1 MPKETKDVE
10 KKEPKK
16 TSVKKS
22 TTAKK
27 TTKAASTKKTTT
39 AKKKTTTSKST
50 TVKKATTKKAASTKK
65 TTTKKSSTA
74 KTTKKSTAKKTTTR
88 KKSTTKKAFI
98 NEYYDLPYRY
108 NQTVVKILAQ
118 TPTKMFVYWDISDE
132 DRMNFQK
139 TYGDKFFEAT
149 KPVLIIHNI
158 TLDYYFEVDIND
170 FANSWYLDLN
180 DANCEYTVEL
190 GRRPLPF
197 NQNTNIEPDKPAIPS
212 YIYISSS
219 NDLEVPNNKVL
230 FNPPIYQKIYF
241 RNVKTNQVI
250 EKDISEFPLMSEF
263 YRIYDLY
270 KNFYKDE
277 DLDFINNP
285 SSGATSSRSYSSWSK

>member
-1 MPKETKDVE
+1 MPKETKDIE

-27 TTKAASTKKTTT
+27 TTKTVATKKATT
-39 AKKKTTTSKST
+39 AKKSTTTSKST
-50 TVKKATTKKAASTKK
+50 AVKK
-65 TTTKKSSTA
+65 TTTKKATSTKKTATKKSTTA
-74 KTTKKSTAKKTTTR
+74 KTTKKSTVKKTTTR
-88 KKSTTKKAFI
+88 KKVAPKKAFI

-118 TPTKMFVYWDISDE
+118 TPTKLFVYWDISDE

-180 DANCEYTVEL
+180 DADCEYTVEL

-197 NQNTNIEPDKPAIPS
+197 NQNTNIEPNKQEIPS

-230 FNPPIYQKIYF
+230 FNPPIYKKITF